1 MILSLIILYVVTL
14 VYLSIT
20 ERFRHYANLMAYQ
33 GWLLLL
39 IALFRLHS
47 IHWVDLLF
55 VVTETLIFKAIVV
68 PMILRRII
76 SHTKINRVQPAGRS
90 QFNSLMLSI
99 AALAASACITYLVAD
114 SSINQAFFCVSLYAL
129 LSGMILI
136 VTRRRLFA
144 HLVGFLVIENGVFLF
159 SMAMGV
165 EMPMLINAAILLD
178 IVMSILMLG
187 MFLTK
192 IGERIT
198 SDDSESLTSVKD

>member
-1 MILSLIILYVVTL
+1 
-14 VYLSIT
+14 
-20 ERFRHYANLMAYQ
+20 
-33 GWLLLL
+33 
-39 IALFRLHS
+39 
-47 IHWVDLLF
+47 
-55 VVTETLIFKAIVV
+55 
-68 PMILRRII
+68 
-76 SHTKINRVQPAGRS
+76 
-90 QFNSLMLSI
+90 
-99 AALAASACITYLVAD
+99 VAD
-114 SSINQAFFCVSLYAL
+114 ASINQAFFCVSLYAL
-129 LSGMILI
+129 LSGIILI

-198 SDDSESLTSVKD
+198 ADDSESLTSVKD